1 MATIDFAQ
9 FSRYASPAEMRMFF
23 ERYGEGPVELSEVWR
38 MGQPHW
44 KFWYLYSLNPQA
56 AREQVTSFM
65 DVCELTLVAHFDKP
79 LLFSDWVDRAIELRR
94 IAATIPL
101 QGGTGC
107 WDLVGRIHHLAKA
120 YEARQVGRLYAACWL
135 ASLAV
140 SNVNTVE
147 RVCRMVDNLGVY
159 LGYLGQYPPQN

>member
-1 MATIDFAQ
+1 M
-9 FSRYASPAEMRMFF
+9 
-23 ERYGEGPVELSEVWR
+23 
-38 MGQPHW
+38 
-44 KFWYLYSLNPQA
+44 
-56 AREQVTSFM
+56 
-65 DVCELTLVAHFDKP
+65 TLVAHFDRP
-79 LLFSDWVDRAIELRR
+79 LLFSDEVARATELRR

-107 WDLVGRIHHLAKA
+107 WALVGRFHNLAKA
-120 YEARQVGRLYAACWL
+120 YEAKRAGRLYSACWL

-147 RVCRMVDNLGVY
+147 RVCRMVDNLEIY